1 VKLGNAFMV
10 SKDYKNAIKSYRMAL
25 QKRNSHEDAIIGL
38 SDAYIKT
45 GHVDTARKLLVKAN
59 AASPEFVK
67 VRRALAELER
77 GEKVQLQL
85 DQARREFKTLSEQME
100 LSGVVPLE
108 VSVIARVRPHLY
120 EVRLPS
126 GKHALLRTETP
137 KLAETDGSLSVL
149 ATRHA
154 DARVQAELKKKTD
167 AEDVP
172 YFRQISERDQLAFEN
187 MRFKQEQKKRLIAQF
202 ERQLAAPTN

>member
-1 VKLGNAFMV
+1 M
-10 SKDYKNAIKSYRMAL
+10 
-25 QKRNSHEDAIIGL
+25 
-38 SDAYIKT
+38 
-45 GHVDTARKLLVKAN
+45 
-59 AASPEFVK
+59 
-67 VRRALAELER
+67 
-77 GEKVQLQL
+77 
-85 DQARREFKTLSEQME
+85 
-100 LSGVVPLE
+100 
-108 VSVIARVRPHLY
+108 
-120 EVRLPS
+120 RLPS

-187 MRFKQEQKKRLIAQF
+187 MRFKQEQKKRLIAQL

>member
-1 VKLGNAFMV
+1 MLGKGEALVAGGKVQEAVVEYTRAVHCEPENPEPYVKLGNAFMV

-100 LSGVVPLE
+100 LSGVV
-108 VSVIARVRPHLY
+108 
-120 EVRLPS
+120 
-126 GKHALLRTETP
+126 LL
-137 KLAETDGSLSVL
+137 
-149 ATRHA
+149 
-154 DARVQAELKKKTD
+154 
-167 AEDVP
+167 
-172 YFRQISERDQLAFEN
+172 
-187 MRFKQEQKKRLIAQF
+187 
-202 ERQLAAPTN
+202 